1 MMLNQWRSQMP
12 IYSVTRS
19 YTVAECHT
27 VKAKDQME
35 AIQMVKDTNVET
47 PSKEYDGDYERD
59 KDGSILYTVE
69 YESE

>member
-1 MMLNQWRSQMP
+1 MP

-27 VKAKDQME
+27 VKAKDQIE

-59 KDGSILYTVE
+59 KDG
-69 YESE
+69 